1 MEDGGRGDPVLA
13 VRRRRY
19 AGLPDSVTVQM
30 ADVFAGD
37 IDFYHDLRRGDR
49 FSVVYE
55 VRYVDGEPVGVGSIV
70 APSSTI
76 AGARSRHSCGAPTT
90 ASRITMPRTA
100 RPCARRSCA
109 RRWSSRA

>member
-1 MEDGGRGDPVLA
+1 ADA
-13 VRRRRY
+13 
-19 AGLPDSVTVQM
+19 AGLPDTVTVQM

-70 APSSTI
+70 AAEFDNRGRALSAFI
-76 AGARSRHSCGAPTT
+76 FRSEDGEQNYYSDNGAPLHK
-90 ASRITMPRTA
+90 AFLRSPMEFSRVT
-100 RPCARRSCA
+100 SG
-109 RRWSSRA
+109 